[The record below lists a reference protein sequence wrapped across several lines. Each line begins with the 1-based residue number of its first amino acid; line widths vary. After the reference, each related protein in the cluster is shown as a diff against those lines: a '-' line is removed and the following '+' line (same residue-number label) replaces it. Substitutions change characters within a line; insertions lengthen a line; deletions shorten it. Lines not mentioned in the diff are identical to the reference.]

1 MPYPDLHIIGI
12 DPGGTTGWARLT
24 FPRRSIY
31 GDADPKILEWDA
43 GQFYGEETV
52 QVDNIARYV
61 REAQGL
67 SYRIGPAVVGEGFS
81 YETSVRGTD
90 VLSPVRIMA
99 MLVYAQHLGK
109 MGDAR
114 VTYQD
119 RGLAKSTATDQRLKA
134 WGFWLP
140 GEEHARDAMRHA
152 ITALR
157 RARAKASIRGMLW
170 NNP

>member
-1 MPYPDLHIIGI
+1 MAYR
-12 DPGGTTGWARLT
+12 TTGYARLT
-24 FPRRSIY
+24 FPRNSIY
-31 GDADPKILEWDA
+31 STGIPEITEWDA
-43 GQFYGEETV
+43 GQFYGDEAT
-52 QVDNIARYV
+52 QVDNIARYT
-61 REAQGL
+61 RETQGL
-67 SYRIGPAVVGEGFS
+67 SYKIGPAVVGEGFS
-81 YETSVRGTD
+81 YETSVRDED

-99 MLVYAQHLGK
+99 MLVYAAHLGK
-109 MGDAR
+109 LGDAR
-114 VTYQD
+114 VIYQD

-157 RARAKASIRGMLW
+157 RARAKQRVRDMLW